1 MAKKPLIVQEND
13 TPATPRTRIE
23 IFKLHADGPT
33 LHTAPSDRVWMDNTY
48 DRAAYRCMP
57 MTIANSAGWYIA
69 NKVPFTVTWTGGIA
83 NADLIFRG
91 PFGAAPHPPFVNAHF
106 GNGILTFQ
114 VGHLFRTEPGWG
126 MWVRGLPNYVK
137 HGIQPLDGIVETDWL
152 PFPFTMN
159 WLFTQPGTVFF
170 DAGEPICFV
179 TPIHYGQL
187 ENIDVTIATL
197 DKDPDLKE
205 QFQKYHESRER
216 FNRGLA
222 LRNPEAMAQKW
233 QKHYTRGT
241 TPGGATST
249 ALHKTKM
256 KFPEPKILL

>member
-1 MAKKPLIVQEND
+1 MVKTPSKDGVSPGAKAARQ
-13 TPATPRTRIE
+13 ATASTSAVSAPRTRIE
-23 IFKLHADGPT
+23 IFKLQADGPD
-33 LHTAPSDRVWMDNTY
+33 LHTAPSDRLWMDNSF

-57 MTIANSAGWYIA
+57 MTIANSA
-69 NKVPFTVTWTGGIA
+69 
-83 NADLIFRG
+83 LIFRG
-91 PFGAAPHPPFVNAHF
+91 PFGQASHPPFVNAHF

-114 VGHLFRTEPGWG
+114 VGHLFRTQPGWG
-126 MWVRGLPNYVK
+126 LWVRGLPNHVK
-137 HGIQPLDGIVETDWL
+137 HGIQALDGIVETDWL

-187 ENIDVTIATL
+187 EDIEVTISTL
-197 DKDPDLKE
+197 DKDPELQE
-205 QFQKYHESRER
+205 QFRQYHESRER

-222 LRNPEAMAQKW
+222 LRSPEAMAQKW

-241 TPGGATST
+241 APGGATST
-249 ALHKTKM
+249 PLHKTKM
-256 KFPEPKILL
+256 KFPEPKILY